1 MERTEETKG
10 TEVYVEQLSFSEIR
24 VLVTRLGTDYNIVVQ
39 GGGKPHVGSVVLAVP
54 RPSLRCD
61 GSISVTSS
69 VLNVTGHKDE
79 AVCRYLAE
87 HTARKKNAVA
97 VCAGGFH
104 IDGITEEQI
113 QEVLDAVKVIGEW
126 IAGEHSI

>member
-1 MERTEETKG
+1 MERTEEINE

-24 VLVTRLGTDYNIVVQ
+24 VQVTRLGTDYSMVVQ
-39 GGGKPHVGSVVLAVP
+39 GGEMPHVGSVVLAVP
-54 RPSLRCD
+54 RLSLRGD
-61 GSISVTSS
+61 GSISTTSS

-87 HTARKKNAVA
+87 HTARKKNAVV

-104 IDGITEEQI
+104 MDGITEEQI
-113 QEVLDAVKVIGEW
+113 QEVLDAVKVIEER

>member
-1 MERTEETKG
+1 MERTEEIKG

-87 HTARKKNAVA
+87 QTAKKKNTVV

-113 QEVLDAVKVIGEW
+113 QEVLDAVKIIGERVL
-126 IAGEHSI
+126 AENSI